1 MVLCDFK
8 KSHSNVPL
16 LFFHEPSNH
25 LLSFF
30 FNNQMMCGCGSVA
43 CTQCAKGEGMGSV
56 VEWAEDRGFEFESEE
71 G

>member
-16 LFFHEPSNH
+16 LFFHSPSNP

-30 FNNQMMCGCGSVA
+30 CNNQLMCGCGSVR
-43 CTQCAKGEGMGSV
+43 CNTMCKRRGVGSV
-56 VEWAEDRGFEFESEE
+56 VEWAECKGFEFESEE